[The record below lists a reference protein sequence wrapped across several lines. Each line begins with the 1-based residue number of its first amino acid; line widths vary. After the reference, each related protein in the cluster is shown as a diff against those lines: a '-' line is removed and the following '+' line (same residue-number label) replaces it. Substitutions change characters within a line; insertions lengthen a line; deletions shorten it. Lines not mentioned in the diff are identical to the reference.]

1 MQPESTPPLNNS
13 PQSSAEPAIPFGY
26 RLVQGPSQKG
36 DGIWDGK
43 RFRKVRKEYPHA
55 TAERP
60 VIRKCE
66 VVQVEMLV
74 ATQGEE
80 EVW

>member
-1 MQPESTPPLNNS
+1 MPPESTPP
-13 PQSSAEPAIPFGY
+13 SSASVQPEIPYGY

-43 RFRKVRKEYPHA
+43 RFRKVRKEYPVA

-66 VVQVEMLV
+66 VVQTEIA
-74 ATQGEE
+74 ATQGKE